1 MYAVNNVLGLSLE
14 EMATFD
20 KILEGSL
27 ALAMED
33 SKTSSIGQLK
43 KMFETFADYVDID
56 QRLADRINNFL
67 SCPMEEVLL
76 SSIARARLPSS
87 ILSKVAISSRLKP
100 STLLTAYIINS
111 YQCS

>member
-14 EMATFD
+14 EIATFD

-56 QRLADRINNFL
+56 QRLADRI
-67 SCPMEEVLL
+67 
-76 SSIARARLPSS
+76 SISRSPSLIKTKTIWRS
-87 ILSKVAISSRLKP
+87 LAG
-100 STLLTAYIINS
+100 T
-111 YQCS
+111 